1 MSWNLVLTIGA
12 ILIVVVV
19 LKRIGLI
26 SLAKART
33 HLKNGAMLVD
43 VRSKSEFESGR
54 ITGAVNVPLNDLQNS
69 AQRHLKDKNRV
80 LLLHCPAAP
89 AVPWP
94 VGHLSRWGTPMCLT
108 LDHLAG
114 HSAWQINHFACE
126 STWFSLAVLCCRCS
140 CHRRLVC
147 RSDTHV
153 STAKDATFSTAPG
166 RGVH

>member
-80 LLLHCPAAP
+80 LLLHCHSGTRSAMACR
-89 AVPWP
+89 ALKQMGYANVFNL
-94 VGHLSRWGTPMCLT
+94 GSFSR
-108 LDHLAG
+108 AQRV
-114 HSAWQINHFACE
+114 AN
-126 STWFSLAVLCCRCS
+126 
-140 CHRRLVC
+140 
-147 RSDTHV
+147 
-153 STAKDATFSTAPG
+153 
-166 RGVH
+166 